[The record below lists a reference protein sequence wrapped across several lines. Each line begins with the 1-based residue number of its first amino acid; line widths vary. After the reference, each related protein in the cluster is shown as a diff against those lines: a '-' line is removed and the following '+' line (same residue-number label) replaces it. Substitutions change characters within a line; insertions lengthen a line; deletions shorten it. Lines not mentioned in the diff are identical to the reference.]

1 MKPISEMTAASLSS
15 VRYIL
20 HDIDDTITNDGKLLP
35 ESYAALWK
43 LSRAGFKVIP
53 VTGRPAGWCDMILRQ
68 WPVDAVVGEN
78 GAFVDYFEGSTKKR
92 FFHPAVPKERLS
104 EKLDEIKEACLKEVP
119 GCRVSKDQSYRVC
132 DLAID
137 FNEDVHL
144 GLAAAEKIR
153 AIAGRFGA
161 VAKVSSIHVNIWF
174 GDYTKVGMAELFL
187 RQQLGEDRLEDKVIF
202 FGDSPNDEPMFE
214 RFPLS
219 VGVANIRP
227 FAGSLEHL
235 PAFVT
240 EGEGGIGFAE
250 AAELLVRMKGNDGKG
265 RLL

>member
-1 MKPISEMTAASLSS
+1 
-15 VRYIL
+15 
-20 HDIDDTITNDGKLLP
+20 
-35 ESYAALWK
+35 
-43 LSRAGFKVIP
+43 
-53 VTGRPAGWCDMILRQ
+53 
-68 WPVDAVVGEN
+68 
-78 GAFVDYFEGSTKKR
+78 
-92 FFHPAVPKERLS
+92 
-104 EKLDEIKEACLKEVP
+104 
-119 GCRVSKDQSYRVC
+119 
-132 DLAID
+132 
-137 FNEDVHL
+137 
-144 GLAAAEKIR
+144 
-153 AIAGRFGA
+153 
-161 VAKVSSIHVNIWF
+161 
-174 GDYTKVGMAELFL
+174 MAELFL

>member
-78 GAFVDYFEGSTKKR
+78 GAFVDCFEGSTKKR

-104 EKLDEIKEACLKEVP
+104 EKLNEIKEACLKEGARVQGVEGPVLP
-119 GCRVSKDQSYRVC
+119 GMRSC
-132 DLAID
+132 
-137 FNEDVHL
+137 
-144 GLAAAEKIR
+144 
-153 AIAGRFGA
+153 
-161 VAKVSSIHVNIWF
+161 
-174 GDYTKVGMAELFL
+174 
-187 RQQLGEDRLEDKVIF
+187 DRL
-202 FGDSPNDEPMFE
+202 
-214 RFPLS
+214 
-219 VGVANIRP
+219 
-227 FAGSLEHL
+227 
-235 PAFVT
+235 
-240 EGEGGIGFAE
+240 
-250 AAELLVRMKGNDGKG
+250 
-265 RLL
+265 